1 MRLTDAVPMAK
12 GAVSALEAAGALG
25 LQPNRYGRCACPIHG
40 GRDRNLKLFPGEK
53 GYYCF
58 VCHAGGDV
66 IDLVQQVNGT
76 DLRGAVAWLDW
87 AFHLGLNID
96 SPDDRDRHEAVQ
108 RAIQRRRERQREQER
123 ERTALHNT
131 QLDALSLEMELDDL
145 IDASRPRRY
154 SEEWSDAFCTAL
166 KVREEL
172 REIEKD
178 LAVMVSMSE
187 ERRHDNR

>member
-1 MRLTDAVPMAK
+1 MKLSESVQLAK
-12 GAVSALEAAGALG
+12 QAVSALEVAGALG

-66 IDLVQQVNGT
+66 IDLVQQVNGCG
-76 DLRGAVAWLDW
+76 LRDAVAWLDRT
-87 AFHLGLNID
+87 FHLGLNID
-96 SPDDRDRHEAVQ
+96 SPEDTERQKAVR
-108 RAIQRRRERQREQER
+108 RAIQQRQERRRESER

-131 QLDALSLEMELDDL
+131 QLEALTLGMELDRL
-145 IDASRPRRY
+145 IEASRPHRY
-154 SEEWSDAFCTAL
+154 SEEWSEAFCTAL
-166 KVREEL
+166 KAREEL
-172 REIEKD
+172 REIEKE
-178 LAVMVSMSE
+178 LAVMVSMGE